1 MINLPTKINN
11 RDDLDCRLGIKSSL
25 SDIASV
31 VALSY
36 ALYCANNKSSEI
48 IYAEEI
54 ESNDKTKL
62 ILKEEYMRYIIDN
75 YNVDEDTI
83 NKNPLLTSQ
92 LEALQVGL
100 GLIFHLAKLSY
111 VDYPTTDTKERTG
124 GERYRKIMKF
134 ALNMKYLDL
143 YLTAWSPELL
153 RDELKHWLQNTPTS
167 TSLSNGIKEILTCFS
182 EATQFKI
189 RNQGQEII
197 FQQYG
202 IYDSFSTGNVVA
214 KDDQEDV
221 GPFRIFKSFVRE
233 DLHPFI
239 ALNGNEFIN
248 KDSANLPNYKKMV
261 DTTLNLYPKKT
272 VLYIEV
278 PTNSTKNVIEKTS
291 RQIIYYGAPGTGK
304 SHKIKKI
311 LGEYDGCPEDKKVPK
326 ENIFRTTFHPDSD
339 YSTFVGAYKPKT
351 EKQKNKIYTKG
362 ELISKLTEMK
372 DGGITYSPQKFG
384 AKYWCSLKQLSLA
397 DKKDILQ
404 ACGMSDNYT
413 VEFDKGTAVGEE
425 YLAGS
430 DESRI
435 IYSFIPQ
442 AFLNAYIR
450 AYQTD
455 ENVYLIIE
463 EINRGN
469 CAQIF
474 GDLFQLLDRDQ
485 NGKSE
490 YTIKA
495 DADLKAF
502 LEEKLGEDNPGIK
515 DGELCLPS
523 NLYIYATMNTS
534 DQSLFPIDSAFKR
547 RWDWEYEP
555 IKYSNT
561 KWEIDIQD
569 RRYSWVSFQKI
580 VNDKIFD
587 ATHSE
592 DKMLGDFFVNP
603 GNQIISEK
611 MLVDK
616 ILFYLWNDVCKDGEG
631 DIFKVNDSE
640 DISFSQLY
648 GEDGSIKLID
658 MMAYLKVAPFVAD
671 AGIGL
676 EDSIIDDN
684 EILDQSI
691 KDWYKGIWD
700 DVIDNIRD
708 KVTGTLPS
716 SAPRQNYQ
724 LSVGITG
731 ISAIAKISKQKN
743 NCFIGYYIEKQ
754 QSSTLYPK
762 LLAVKG
768 LLEDKLGKLEWQ
780 YNEGHYGVAK
790 ISKSFS
796 DLSDSE
802 ERDKLIEMIS
812 ETLPEFYNA
821 IIPLIEK
828 LR

>member
-75 YNVDEDTI
+75 YNVDEDTL

-153 RDELKHWLQNTPTS
+153 RDELKHWLQNSPTS

-197 FQQYG
+197 FQQFG

-233 DLHPFI
+233 NLHPFI
-239 ALNGNEFIN
+239 ALSGNEFIN
-248 KDSANLPNYKKMV
+248 KDSDNLPNYKKMV

-272 VLYIEV
+272 VLYVEV
-278 PTNSTKNVIEKTS
+278 PTDSTKNVIEKES

-304 SHKIKKI
+304 SHKIKEI
-311 LGEYDGCPEDKKVPK
+311 LGEYEGCPEEKKVPK

-339 YSTFVGAYKPKT
+339 YSTFVGAYKPTMKKQYRYEGKVKASYYEDDDLANAKKGDPVV
-351 EKQKNKIYTKG
+351 EKAI
-362 ELISKLTEMK
+362 
-372 DGGITYSPQKFG
+372 
-384 AKYWCSLKQLSLA
+384 
-397 DKKDILQ
+397 
-404 ACGMSDNYT
+404 
-413 VEFDKGTAVGEE
+413 E
-425 YLAGS
+425 YN
-430 DESRI
+430 
-435 IYSFIPQ
+435 FVPQ
-442 AFLNAYIR
+442 AFLNAYIQ
-450 AYQTD
+450 AYKMNETD
-455 ENVYLIIE
+455 KTDKNVYLIIE

-474 GDLFQLLDRDQ
+474 GDLFQLLDRDES
-485 NGKSE
+485 GKSE

-495 DADLKAF
+495 DADLRSY
-502 LEEKLGEDNPGIK
+502 LEDQLGADNPGIK
-515 DGELCLPS
+515 GGELCLPS

-555 IKYSNT
+555 IKYKNT
-561 KWEIDIQD
+561 DWKIDICGLK
-569 RRYSWVSFQKI
+569 YSWIDFQKE
-580 VNDKIFD
+580 VNKRILKD
-587 ATHSE
+587 TGSE
-592 DKMLGDFFVNP
+592 DKMLGDYFVNP
-603 GNQIISEK
+603 PAKVISYN
-611 MLVDK
+611 LFRNK
-616 ILFYLWNDVCKDGEG
+616 ILFYLWNDVCKDGDA
-631 DIFKVNDSE
+631 DIFPPTE
-640 DISFSQLY
+640 DFSFSKLY
-648 GEDGSIKLID
+648 D
-658 MMAYLKVAPFVAD
+658 
-671 AGIGL
+671 
-676 EDSIIDDN
+676 EDS
-684 EILDQSI
+684 
-691 KDWYKGIWD
+691 
-700 DVIDNIRD
+700 
-708 KVTGTLPS
+708 
-716 SAPRQNYQ
+716 
-724 LSVGITG
+724 
-731 ISAIAKISKQKN
+731 
-743 NCFIGYYIEKQ
+743 
-754 QSSTLYPK
+754 K
-762 LLAVKG
+762 LLIISMM
-768 LLEDKLGKLEWQ
+768 DKLGLKPDDGDDEYEESMFDSDDTNTASIKYSINGGEAVQKTYLATELFKV
-780 YNEGHYGVAK
+780 YTSLYP
-790 ISKSFS
+790 
-796 DLSDSE
+796 DLSVNDIISNW
-802 ERDKLIEMIS
+802 RNLQGKKPKHLIEDEDGYFTYLEKSKGDRTKNEKRFEPREYKGEKVYLWKGWGDGPNDNIS
-812 ETLPEFYNA
+812 PFMELVNNSDWG
-821 IIPLIEK
+821 IKIE
-828 LR
+828 RI